1 VIGRTDG
8 DQEIAEYVQ
17 AGVTSRSNVKSVSN
31 PVVVVH
37 LKVNVV
43 ELTAPEIGLLPSR
56 VSKVAVAVEL
66 SYVIKSLVGL
76 IVI

>member
-8 DQEIAEYVQ
+8 DQEIAEYVH
-17 AGVTSRSNVKSVSN
+17 AGYTSRSYVKSVSN

-37 LKVNVV
+37 LKVKVL

-56 VSKVAVAVEL
+56 VSIVAVPLAL
-66 SYVIKSLVGL
+66 SYVNRSLVGVT
-76 IVI
+76 VI